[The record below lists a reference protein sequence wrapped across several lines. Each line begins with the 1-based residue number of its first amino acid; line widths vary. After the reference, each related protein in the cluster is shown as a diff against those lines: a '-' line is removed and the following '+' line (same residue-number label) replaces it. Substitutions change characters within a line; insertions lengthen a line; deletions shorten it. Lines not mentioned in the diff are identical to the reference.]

1 MLSDYSVPQMWGF
14 LFKTY
19 SYICCA
25 SAWAHIQHINGSVFL
40 QETGSFFFVCVSSLR
55 SLFPVELGTECSVDS
70 LMVKLYIFARAC
82 ELVTP
87 IVSEFVSSFCQN
99 QLNWASTQLAQW
111 LLSFFSES
119 FNITG
124 PTVVVQHKL
133 TGFAYV
139 EIKVFVFAQFKKKIM
154 TCLQILSK
162 WRQPVSYWNYPC
174 QHTVYIVFLYTVC
187 IRFLLY
193 Q

>member
-1 MLSDYSVPQMWGF
+1 MIL
-14 LFKTY
+14 
-19 SYICCA
+19 
-25 SAWAHIQHINGSVFL
+25 
-40 QETGSFFFVCVSSLR
+40 
-55 SLFPVELGTECSVDS
+55 
-70 LMVKLYIFARAC
+70 FARAC

-162 WRQPVSYWNYPC
+162 
-174 QHTVYIVFLYTVC
+174 
-187 IRFLLY
+187 
-193 Q
+193 